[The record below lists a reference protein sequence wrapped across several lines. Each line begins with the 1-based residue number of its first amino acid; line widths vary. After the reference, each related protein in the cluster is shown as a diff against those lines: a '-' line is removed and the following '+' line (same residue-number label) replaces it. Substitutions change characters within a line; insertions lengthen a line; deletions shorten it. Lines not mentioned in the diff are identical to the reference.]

1 MSSKDKKTGGSSL
14 ARGAIDAISERERGS
29 EFVRSADILIKKEE
43 DFLRKIGRL

>member
-1 MSSKDKKTGGSSL
+1 MGAMDSISKQEK
-14 ARGAIDAISERERGS
+14 GS